1 MEAVAEAEAEAEE
14 VAVVE
19 EEVVP
24 GEGEVAVVMAAV
36 GTVEEVDM
44 AAAADME
51 EVGTAAAA
59 VGVTTVG
66 KVGILLGSVA
76 RAAAAAAAGG
86 MEAEAEAAPAAG
98 EIVIAVVNQVTL
110 QGTVL
115 IRAIDLV
122 F

>member
-1 MEAVAEAEAEAEE
+1 MEAEAEAEAEE
-14 VAVVE
+14 AAVVE

-86 MEAEAEAAPAAG
+86 MEAEAEAVAAG
-98 EIVIAVVNQVTL
+98 EIVIAVVNQVTSL
-110 QGTVL
+110 GTVL
-115 IRAIDLV
+115 IQAIDLV

>member
-1 MEAVAEAEAEAEE
+1 MEAVAEAVAEAEE
-14 VAVVE
+14 AAVVE

-76 RAAAAAAAGG
+76 RAAAAAGG

>member
-59 VGVTTVG
+59 AVGVTTVG

-76 RAAAAAAAGG
+76 RAAAAAGG

-98 EIVIAVVNQVTL
+98 EIVIAVVNQVTSL
-110 QGTVL
+110 GTVL
-115 IRAIDLV
+115 IQAIDLV